1 MKQRVSPVETRQP
14 NGTQVTGAA
23 GSAAREPAD
32 NAKTATSAVRAA
44 EVEPRRGDRW
54 AKLVSD
60 PVHAPEHLA
69 LAAVEIIGPRAR
81 QWAAAVSADYP
92 SAGPAALA
100 RLAGR
105 QFTRFGALASI
116 FGAVSG
122 SYAAIALLA
131 GRALTDAEL
140 VLHLAAAH
148 GLDPTDPRRAVD
160 MLVITGVH
168 ETAAEAEAA
177 IAAAGRDSQGVG
189 SGDAVWRLSR
199 LVIPQA
205 ATWTALRSIN
215 RAYPGTSLLAAF
227 LSSTTAAQ
235 ATAARATSYYRYTQ
249 LSQDSGRAV

>member
-1 MKQRVSPVETRQP
+1 MRPVRESQVETW
-14 NGTQVTGAA
+14 G
-23 GSAAREPAD
+23 
-32 NAKTATSAVRAA
+32 
-44 EVEPRRGDRW
+44 GDRW

-69 LAAVEIIGPRAR
+69 LAAVEIIGPRAQ
-81 QWAAAVSADYP
+81 QWAAATSADYP
-92 SAGPAALA
+92 TAGPAALA

-105 QFTRFGALASI
+105 QFTRFGALTSV

-140 VLHLAAAH
+140 VLHLAAAY

-160 MLVITGVH
+160 LLVITGVH

-177 IAAAGRDSQGVG
+177 LKAAARDTQGAP

-205 ATWTALRSIN
+205 AAWTALRSIN
-215 RAYPGTSLLAAF
+215 RAYPGASLLAAF

-235 ATAARATSYYRYTQ
+235 ATTARATSYYRKGQTQ
-249 LSQDSGRAV
+249 LSHDSGRAV